1 MMMMMTRP
9 FNIVPCLCH
18 LCDIMSRAE
27 QGGEEGGAVG
37 KYFAR
42 VIDFTLTK
50 KPKWFANN
58 GKEVF

>member
-9 FNIVPCLCH
+9 FNIVPCH
-18 LCDIMSRAE
+18 VSRAE

-37 KYFAR
+37 KNFVR